1 MMNGPLNRTEIIDR
15 RVRSRLDYIRHYA
28 PQYYKHI
35 VDEEVRRRG
44 GGPQTWRYRIANY
57 LGFGLFRRE
66 WAEREVARDFFTYE
80 HVRGR
85 NYLGM
90 LRDLNWQIQAI
101 GAIGGGAFVDSRGNA
116 INMGAANPVNEFD
129 VAVGPNGVPTH
140 ETVVVRWN
148 TDDFITIKKKLE
160 RANVWAN
167 FSRQAGARE
176 LIHLKFRHS
185 ELKRVIHEEE
195 AKVSADRFNPQ
206 RLKTW
211 LDNEAMTL
219 ALRDEAFTNW
229 VNANIIPL
237 GFGSIEA
244 LSTGNPNMYQQLLE
258 QQKQAKERVRNN
270 TMEQMLQ
277 DILTPK
283 QLENVHTSLEAKA
296 MLAYLE
302 AGIDDAEEGPALR
315 EFVRSISGRGNR
327 LDQLKEREAEWKNNL
342 TAISDVLTS
351 FGTKYNELISENE
364 TITRITAA
372 LTAISG
378 RPPTPEI
385 SARIEKYNV
394 DIQKAQQKA
403 GEIQREIINNVWNLK
418 EFIRKYQG
426 TTPYNAQIANILA
439 VTGTGGLNILT
450 NPMLTNKPSQPTEI
464 NLFLDEFNN
473 YYSDFNVQNALDEL
487 RKMAQSTKA
496 DVDNELKAA
505 QQSQGKTEKM
515 DSRGLLYKLIERDLK
530 LKGVTEETGLPQK
543 ALYATNM
550 IITKTRHLEIYGA
563 TNKRIVDQSSPLVQR
578 MRNIAGT
585 ILPSDWLPIL
595 SAKDVLEHVVDTDP
609 DLALFHDITVFS
621 TRSDFIKAMQR
632 MGKVSPQKLREMQMK
647 LAEFIKGIEV
657 PTDKGLIN
665 KLRKVGRKTID
676 LTKLENLIAPM
687 GKRIVPGKT
696 YTVRAEEAPMIENM
710 IHILSL
716 LESQIQTENF
726 LKEVEDDETINPDT
740 DRAKL
745 VLKKL
750 ETDTESS
757 VQMDNAIKNG
767 VQAHHALYKRQLL
780 FSEQNKT
787 FNEAVDQLP
796 GNLSKLEKREEL
808 ERLGANARRRSLSI
822 RMLRAAKTGGKGFLK
837 YGPHTWPFWAMAG
850 VGYGGYKA
858 FKTYMK
864 LFKGETYDKAKEAEK
879 MDWKAFAKLPGNVVG
894 SVWGLAR
901 SILTWPAR
909 EIDTKVQSSIEK
921 SYAKRAA

>member
-1 MMNGPLNRTEIIDR
+1 VIHWL
-15 RVRSRLDYIRHYA
+15 
-28 PQYYKHI
+28 
-35 VDEEVRRRG
+35 
-44 GGPQTWRYRIANY
+44 
-57 LGFGLFRRE
+57 
-66 WAEREVARDFFTYE
+66 
-80 HVRGR
+80 
-85 NYLGM
+85 
-90 LRDLNWQIQAI
+90 
-101 GAIGGGAFVDSRGNA
+101 
-116 INMGAANPVNEFD
+116 
-129 VAVGPNGVPTH
+129 
-140 ETVVVRWN
+140 
-148 TDDFITIKKKLE
+148 TDDYITIKKNLE
-160 RANVWAN
+160 RANVWAR
-167 FSRQAGARE
+167 FSEQAGARE
-176 LIHLKFRHS
+176 FIHLKFRHS

-211 LDNEAMTL
+211 LDNEAMRL
-219 ALRDEAFTNW
+219 ALQDDVFTTWLGNQNFAPHASMDE
-229 VNANIIPL
+229 L
-237 GFGSIEA
+237 R
-244 LSTGNPNMYQQLLE
+244 TGNPALYNELIERQN
-258 QQKQAKERVRNN
+258 QAKERVRNI
-270 TMEQMLQ
+270 TIEQMLQ

-283 QLENVHTSLEAKA
+283 QLENVHTSLETKS

-302 AGIDDAEEGPALR
+302 AGLGDAEDGPALR
-315 EFVRSISGRGNR
+315 NFISSLSGRGNR
-327 LDQLKEREAEWKNNL
+327 LDQLKEKATLWKNNA
-342 TAISDVLTS
+342 TAITDVLST
-351 FGTKYNELISENE
+351 FGNKYNQLISENQ
-364 TITRITAA
+364 TIANA
-372 LTAISG
+372 NAQLTSLGGMSPGRERSG
-378 RPPTPEI
+378 RE
-385 SARIEKYNV
+385 EKYHGE
-394 DIQKAQQKA
+394 IKTAQQKA
-403 GEIQREIINNVWNLK
+403 GEIQREIIDNVWNLK
-418 EFIRKYQG
+418 EFLRNNRG
-426 TTPYNAQIANILA
+426 TAPYNAQIANIIA
-439 VTGTGGLNILT
+439 VTDPRGYHLLN
-450 NPMLTNKPSQPTEI
+450 NPNLQNKPSEPNEI
-464 NLFLDEFNN
+464 NVFLAEFNE
-473 YYSDFNVQNALDEL
+473 YFSDFNVQNALDEL

-505 QQSQGKTEKM
+505 QQSQGQTEKM
-515 DSRGLLYKLIERDLK
+515 DSRGLLYKLVERDLK

-550 IITKTRHLEIYGA
+550 IITKARHTEIYGA

-578 MRNIAGT
+578 MRNIAGV
-585 ILPSDWLPIL
+585 ILPQDWLPIL

-665 KLRKVGRKTID
+665 KLRKAGRKTID
-676 LTKLENLIAPM
+676 LTQLENIIAPM

-726 LKEVEDDETINPDT
+726 FKEVEDDETINPDA

-750 ETDTESS
+750 ENDTESS

-787 FNEAVDQLP
+787 FNEAVDQIP

-850 VGYGGYKA
+850 VGYAGYKA